1 MTAGSFFL
9 GGGDFSTLLSGFHN
23 KTHTPKFFIR
33 PTKKFVEER
42 EEKRPR
48 PKKGSGVLFLG
59 RRGKPLDRRKKKETG
74 KRKKNAC
81 LFAYHLPKKK
91 KRTSNN
97 KHTLKKNRV
106 KVARAPSSSSIRITR
121 GNRRGF
127 VLNEEEGEGEE
138 ERDGRESFWWG
149 RGRSRANRK

>member
-1 MTAGSFFL
+1 M

-33 PTKKFVEER
+33 PTKKFLEER

-59 RRGKPLDRRKKKETG
+59 RRGKPLVKKKE
-74 KRKKNAC
+74 KRNGETKKKC
-81 LFAYHLPKKK
+81 MSLSRVSPKKK

>member
-1 MTAGSFFL
+1 MLFRL
-9 GGGDFSTLLSGFHN
+9 
-23 KTHTPKFFIR
+23 
-33 PTKKFVEER
+33 EE
-42 EEKRPR
+42 
-48 PKKGSGVLFLG
+48 
-59 RRGKPLDRRKKKETG
+59 RKKKRGNEKKMHVSSRITYL
-74 KRKKNAC
+74 KRRNER
-81 LFAYHLPKKK
+81 LI
-91 KRTSNN
+91 TN
-97 KHTLKKNRV
+97 TLKKNRV

>member
-1 MTAGSFFL
+1 MTAGSFFFGRWRL
-9 GGGDFSTLLSGFHN
+9 FHAFEWVPQQN
-23 KTHTPKFFIR
+23 THTQIFHSSKQ
-33 PTKKFVEER
+33 KNVEER

-59 RRGKPLDRRKKKETG
+59 RRGKPLVKKKE
-74 KRKKNAC
+74 KRNGETKKKC
-81 LFAYHLPKKK
+81 MSLSRVSPKKK
-91 KRTSNN
+91 KRTSN
-97 KHTLKKNRV
+97 KHFKKNRV

>member
-1 MTAGSFFL
+1 MHVSSRITYL
-9 GGGDFSTLLSGFHN
+9 KRRN
-23 KTHTPKFFIR
+23 
-33 PTKKFVEER
+33 ER
-42 EEKRPR
+42 
-48 PKKGSGVLFLG
+48 LI
-59 RRGKPLDRRKKKETG
+59 T
-74 KRKKNAC
+74 N
-81 LFAYHLPKKK
+81 
-91 KRTSNN
+91 
-97 KHTLKKNRV
+97 TLKKNRV

>member
-1 MTAGSFFL
+1 M

-33 PTKKFVEER
+33 PTKKCRRERR
-42 EEKRPR
+42 EETPAEKR
-48 PKKGSGVLFLG
+48 KWGAFLG
-59 RRGKPLDRRKKKETG
+59 RRGKPLDARRSKKE
-74 KRKKNAC
+74 KRNGETKKNAC
-81 LFAYHLPKKK
+81 LFAYHL
-91 KRTSNN
+91 KRRNERLTN
-97 KHTLKKNRV
+97 TLKKNRV

>member
-1 MTAGSFFL
+1 MATFHAFEWVRRTKHTHPNFSFVQKQKNVEQERERRDPGRKKE
-9 GGGDFSTLLSGFHN
+9 GGCFFRAQRKAPQRCSTL
-23 KTHTPKFFIR
+23 
-33 PTKKFVEER
+33 EE
-42 EEKRPR
+42 
-48 PKKGSGVLFLG
+48 
-59 RRGKPLDRRKKKETG
+59 RKKKRGNEKKMHVSSRITYL
-74 KRKKNAC
+74 KRRNER
-81 LFAYHLPKKK
+81 L
-91 KRTSNN
+91 TNN
-97 KHTLKKNRV
+97 TLKKNRV

>member
-1 MTAGSFFL
+1 MGSTTKHTHPN
-9 GGGDFSTLLSGFHN
+9 FS
-23 KTHTPKFFIR
+23 
-33 PTKKFVEER
+33 FVQQKNLEER

-81 LFAYHLPKKK
+81 LFAYHL
-91 KRTSNN
+91 KRRNERLTN
-97 KHTLKKNRV
+97 TLKKNRV

>member
-33 PTKKFVEER
+33 PTKKCRRERR
-42 EEKRPR
+42 EEI
-48 PKKGSGVLFLG
+48 LG
-59 RRGKPLDRRKKKETG
+59 RRGKPLDALSARRKKKETG

-106 KVARAPSSSSIRITR
+106 KVARAPSSSSIRTTR

-127 VLNEEEGEGEE
+127 VLNEEEG

>member
-1 MTAGSFFL
+1 MLFRL
-9 GGGDFSTLLSGFHN
+9 
-23 KTHTPKFFIR
+23 
-33 PTKKFVEER
+33 EE
-42 EEKRPR
+42 
-48 PKKGSGVLFLG
+48 
-59 RRGKPLDRRKKKETG
+59 RKKKRGNEKKMHVSSRITYL
-74 KRKKNAC
+74 KRRNER
-81 LFAYHLPKKK
+81 L
-91 KRTSNN
+91 TN
-97 KHTLKKNRV
+97 TLKKNRV

>member
-33 PTKKFVEER
+33 PTKKFRRERR
-42 EEKRPR
+42 EETPAEKR
-48 PKKGSGVLFLG
+48 KVGAFLG
-59 RRGKPLDRRKKKETG
+59 RRGKPLKDARRSKKEKRKKKRGNE
-74 KRKKNAC
+74 KKNAC
-81 LFAYHLPKKK
+81 LFAKSR
-91 KRTSNN
+91 KRRNERLTN
-97 KHTLKKNRV
+97 TLKKNRV
-106 KVARAPSSSSIRITR
+106 KVARAPSSSSIRTTR

-127 VLNEEEGEGEE
+127 VLNEEEGE
-138 ERDGRESFWWG
+138 RDGRESFWWR

>member
-1 MTAGSFFL
+1 MGSTTKHTHPN
-9 GGGDFSTLLSGFHN
+9 FS
-23 KTHTPKFFIR
+23 
-33 PTKKFVEER
+33 FVQQKNLEER

-59 RRGKPLDRRKKKETG
+59 RRGKPLVKKKE
-74 KRKKNAC
+74 KRNGETKKKC
-81 LFAYHLPKKK
+81 MSLRVSPKKK
-91 KRTSNN
+91 KRTSN
-97 KHTLKKNRV
+97 KHFKKNRV

-127 VLNEEEGEGEE
+127 VLNEEEGE
-138 ERDGRESFWWG
+138 RDGRESFWWG